1 MPSSIG
7 ERSLLHRREPALCID
22 VLEIKLG
29 DEFLMSSHFTASAVE
44 LGRLGVAE
52 CAGAECAGSGLDVVV
67 GGLGLGYTA
76 QAVLE
81 STAVAS
87 LLGVDALEAVND
99 WPPSGLL
106 PLAPDRNSAVEGT
119 G

>member
-1 MPSSIG
+1 MPFGAQFHESEKRVAPCG
-7 ERSLLHRREPALCID
+7 ELSWRRRREPALGID
-22 VLEIKLG
+22 VLGIKLG
-29 DEFLMSSHFTASAVE
+29 DEFRMSSHFTASEVE

-81 STAVAS
+81 SQAVAS
-87 LLGVDALEAVND
+87 LLVVAALEAVID
-99 WPPSGLL
+99 WHRARKSG
-106 PLAPDRNSAVEGT
+106 V
-119 G
+119 

>member
-29 DEFLMSSHFTASAVE
+29 DEFLMSSHFTASEVE

-81 STAVAS
+81 SQAVAS
-87 LLGVDALEAVND
+87 LRVVDALDAVTIGGA
-99 WPPSGLL
+99 SS
-106 PLAPDRNSAVEGT
+106 RERVCQYV
-119 G
+119 